1 MNGNIEEL
9 ITALYD
15 MIQDAKALPLGAD
28 KCIIERDKALD
39 MLDEVSAQL
48 PGELKQARAIV
59 QSREQ
64 RVSQARGEAASIIQE
79 AQARAAQMVESDSIY
94 QQVLAKSREEAEK
107 ANQRINELKAVG
119 NAYMDQ
125 SLGET
130 EAVVANALEE
140 IRRTRA
146 RFQAAVS
153 QESSNNNNSFDQPLN

>member
-28 KCIIERDKALD
+28 KCIIERDRALD
-39 MLDEVSAQL
+39 MLDEISAQL

-64 RVSQARGEAASIIQE
+64 LVSQARGEAAAVIQD
-79 AQARAAQMVESDSIY
+79 AQARAAQMVEQDSIY

-107 ANQRINELKAVG
+107 TNQELGKLKFAC
-119 NAYMDQ
+119 NSYMDQ

-130 EAVVANALEE
+130 ESVVANALEE

-146 RFQAAVS
+146 RFQAAIA
-153 QESSNNNNSFDQPLN
+153 QDNRNSYDQPLD

>member
-1 MNGNIEEL
+1 MNSNIEEL

-39 MLDEVSAQL
+39 MLDDISAQL

-64 RVSQARGEAASIIQE
+64 LVSQARGEAAGIVQE
-79 AQARAAQMVESDSIY
+79 AQARATQMVETDSIY

-107 ANQRINELKAVG
+107 TRQQIDQLKAVA

-130 EAVVANALEE
+130 EAVVANALNE
-140 IRRTRA
+140 IRRTRS
-146 RFQAAVS
+146 RFQAAVA
-153 QESSNNNNSFDQPLN
+153 QDGNNPDAQ